1 MTEPRT
7 PLAADL
13 DSQTLRV
20 VRAIADTGSIT
31 AAAALLGYS
40 QPAVSQT
47 VRRLEQRLGMPVLT
61 RVPRGALLTEA
72 GDILA
77 RHAAT
82 VLRSIDSAAEE
93 LAELAGL
100 RTGWVR
106 IAAFPSASSTVVPRL
121 IERMSAD
128 YPGLRFRYI
137 EAEPPEAVQAV
148 RDHTADI
155 ALTFSYPGDPDDPHG
170 ASAAGLT
177 ATPLWREDMI
187 LILRRDADAPRGAL
201 GDSGPLPGVAAGA
214 ETGADAQDATAAR
227 LFRDA
232 SPLALDASP
241 LALGSLAGAGWIAGC
256 PRCRGH
262 LLHLCAAHGFTPSID
277 YETDNVSAVLAMVE
291 AGLGVAL
298 LPSLA
303 LASVPLPANVVARHP
318 ATPDSRTVHLVSAE
332 ASHRVPAIAA
342 TIAAI
347 DALDTSAWGLAT
359 ARA

>member
-31 AAAALLGYS
+31 AAAASLGYS

-106 IAAFPSASSTVVPRL
+106 IAAFPSASSTIVPRL

-177 ATPLWREDMI
+177 ATPLWREDMV
-187 LILRRDADAPRGAL
+187 LILRRDGNSSL
-201 GDSGPLPGVAAGA
+201 
-214 ETGADAQDATAAR
+214 
-227 LFRDA
+227 
-232 SPLALDASP
+232 SPDASP
-241 LALGSLAGAGWIAGC
+241 LALGSLASAGWIAGC

>member
-187 LILRRDADAPRGAL
+187 LILRRD
-201 GDSGPLPGVAAGA
+201 GDSSLLP
-214 ETGADAQDATAAR
+214 
-227 LFRDA
+227 
-232 SPLALDASP
+232 DASP
-241 LALGSLAGAGWIAGC
+241 LALGSLASAGWIAGC

-347 DALDTSAWGLAT
+347 DALDTSAWGLAA
-359 ARA
+359 ARS

>member
-1 MTEPRT
+1 M

-61 RVPRGALLTEA
+61 RVPRGARLTEA

-100 RTGWVR
+100 RRGWVR

-177 ATPLWREDMI
+177 ATPLWREDMV
-187 LILRRDADAPRGAL
+187 LILRRE
-201 GDSGPLPGVAAGA
+201 A
-214 ETGADAQDATAAR
+214 EAGADAATST
-227 LFRDA
+227 RDPRESSPEASNA
-232 SPLALDASP
+232 SPLALD
-241 LALGSLAGAGWIAGC
+241 SLAGAGWIAGC

-262 LLHLCAAHGFTPSID
+262 LLHLCAAHGFTPNID
-277 YETDNVSAVLAMVE
+277 YETDNVSAVLAMVG

-303 LASVPLPANVVARHP
+303 LAGVPLAENVVARHP

-347 DALDTSAWGLAT
+347 DALDTSAWGLAA
-359 ARA
+359 ARS

>member
-7 PLAADL
+7 LLAADL

-31 AAAALLGYS
+31 AAAARLGYS

-106 IAAFPSASSTVVPRL
+106 IAAFPSASSTIVPRL

-187 LILRRDADAPRGAL
+187 LILRRDAGAGL
-201 GDSGPLPGVAAGA
+201 SP
-214 ETGADAQDATAAR
+214 
-227 LFRDA
+227 DA
-232 SPLALDASP
+232 SPLALD
-241 LALGSLAGAGWIAGC
+241 SLAGAGWIAGC

-359 ARA
+359 ARS

>member
-106 IAAFPSASSTVVPRL
+106 IAAFPSASSTIVPRL

-177 ATPLWREDMI
+177 ATPLWREDMV
-187 LILRRDADAPRGAL
+187 LILRRD
-201 GDSGPLPGVAAGA
+201 GDSNLSP
-214 ETGADAQDATAAR
+214 
-227 LFRDA
+227 DA
-232 SPLALDASP
+232 SPLALD
-241 LALGSLAGAGWIAGC
+241 SLAGAGWIAGC

-262 LLHLCAAHGFTPSID
+262 LLHLCAAHGFTPNID
-277 YETDNVSAVLAMVE
+277 YETDNVSAVLAMVG

-303 LASVPLPANVVARHP
+303 LASVPLPENVVARHP
-318 ATPDSRTVHLVSAE
+318 ASPDSRTVHLVSAE

-347 DALDTSAWGLAT
+347 DALDTSTWGLAA

>member
-31 AAAALLGYS
+31 AAAARLGYS

-106 IAAFPSASSTVVPRL
+106 IAAFPSASSTIVPRL

-187 LILRRDADAPRGAL
+187 LILRRDADASLSP
-201 GDSGPLPGVAAGA
+201 
-214 ETGADAQDATAAR
+214 
-227 LFRDA
+227 DA
-232 SPLALDASP
+232 SPLALD
-241 LALGSLAGAGWIAGC
+241 SLAGAGWIAGC

-359 ARA
+359 ARS

>member
-106 IAAFPSASSTVVPRL
+106 IAAFPSASSTIVPRL
-121 IERMSAD
+121 IERMSAN

-177 ATPLWREDMI
+177 ATPLWREDMV
-187 LILRRDADAPRGAL
+187 LILRRDGNSSL
-201 GDSGPLPGVAAGA
+201 
-214 ETGADAQDATAAR
+214 
-227 LFRDA
+227 
-232 SPLALDASP
+232 SPDASP

-303 LASVPLPANVVARHP
+303 LASLPLPANVVARHP

>member
-31 AAAALLGYS
+31 AAATMLGYS

-106 IAAFPSASSTVVPRL
+106 IAAFPSASSTIVPRL

-187 LILRRDADAPRGAL
+187 LILRRDADAPRGTL
-201 GDSGPLPGVAAGA
+201 GDSGPLPGVAVGA
-214 ETGADAQDATAAR
+214 ETGADAQDVTAAR
-227 LFRDA
+227 L
-232 SPLALDASP
+232 SPDASP
-241 LALGSLAGAGWIAGC
+241 LALGSLASAGWIAGC

-347 DALDTSAWGLAT
+347 DALDTSAWGLAA
-359 ARA
+359 ARS

>member
-1 MTEPRT
+1 M

-106 IAAFPSASSTVVPRL
+106 IAAFPSASSTIVPRL

-155 ALTFSYPGDPDDPHG
+155 ALTFSYPGDSDDPHG

-177 ATPLWREDMI
+177 ATPLWREDMV
-187 LILRRDADAPRGAL
+187 LILRRDGNSSL
-201 GDSGPLPGVAAGA
+201 
-214 ETGADAQDATAAR
+214 
-227 LFRDA
+227 
-232 SPLALDASP
+232 SPDASP

-347 DALDTSAWGLAT
+347 DALDTSAWGLAA

>member
-31 AAAALLGYS
+31 AAAASLGYS

-106 IAAFPSASSTVVPRL
+106 IAAFPSASSTIVPRL
-121 IERMSAD
+121 IERMSAN

-177 ATPLWREDMI
+177 ATPLWREDMV

-201 GDSGPLPGVAAGA
+201 GDSGP
-214 ETGADAQDATAAR
+214 AAR
-227 LFRDA
+227 LSPDA
-232 SPLALDASP
+232 SPLALD
-241 LALGSLAGAGWIAGC
+241 SLAAAGWIAGC

-347 DALDTSAWGLAT
+347 DALDTSAWGLAA
-359 ARA
+359 ARS